1 MPKEPKNFFANEKNF
16 FNKFWANVGLS
27 FISKCLNKSKFS
39 GEILDNKKGVTKN
52 FCQTSSGNFSAWF
65 KKFAPQNLNLMG
77 ITGSVSLNK
86 NQFFIKIET
95 FYVFKNFLSK
105 FWANVGVKF
114 Y

>member
-1 MPKEPKNFFANEKNF
+1 MGNLIDPRKIFGKLAAEIFPL
-16 FNKFWANVGLS
+16 GL
-27 FISKCLNKSKFS
+27 
-39 GEILDNKKGVTKN
+39 
-52 FCQTSSGNFSAWF
+52 

-95 FYVFKNFLSK
+95 FYFVKNFLSK